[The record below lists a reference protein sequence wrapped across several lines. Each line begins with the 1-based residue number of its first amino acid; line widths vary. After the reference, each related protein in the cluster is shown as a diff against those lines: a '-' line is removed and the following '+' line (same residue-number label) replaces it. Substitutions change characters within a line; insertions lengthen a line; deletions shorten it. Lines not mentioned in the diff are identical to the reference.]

1 MNGVYLTIDTG
12 TTNTRVT
19 VLKDG
24 ALLAQ
29 AKSETG
35 VRVSAID
42 GDNHRLKQA
51 VRQCLDEALDR
62 AGIGWDQV
70 CGVAANGMIT
80 SNVGLCEIPHCTAPA
95 GAAELAARHPIRLH
109 ARDLPFAHRLYPR
122 GEKLRRSGGLEQF

>member
-70 CGVAANGMIT
+70 CGVAASGMIT

-95 GAAELAARHPIRLH
+95 GAAELAAAIQSVSMPEICPLPI
-109 ARDLPFAHRLYPR
+109 AFIP
-122 GEKLRRSGGLEQF
+122 GVKNSGAPVD